1 MNTIDKEKKIYVL
14 MILTTFLW
22 AGAFIAGK
30 VAIREFTPFSLTFL
44 RFLIATLVL
53 FPIAFKV
60 EGSNLRLKKNDL
72 PILVILGLLGMF
84 GYHVLFFFS
93 LKYTTAINSSMIGA
107 STPVITT
114 ILAFL
119 IIGDK
124 LSLRRTFAILLAFF
138 GVMLTISNGSLEAI
152 KKISFNLGDLIM
164 VSAVIIK
171 ALYIV
176 FSKKVSYRYSPI
188 TMTFYCF
195 LVCVILSVPFT
206 IMEQPWSYINNV
218 TWKGWLSLVYM
229 AALPSCIGYLI
240 QQVSIKAIGPS
251 KTTAFE
257 NLVPVFSI
265 ILSVAIL
272 GEKVVIL
279 KIVSAMIIILGVY
292 LNSISGNNQQKQ
304 VEKVVDNKMIV

>member
-1 MNTIDKEKKIYVL
+1 MRKRKYIL
-14 MILTTFLW
+14 MILTTFFW

-30 VAIREFTPFSLTFL
+30 VAIKEFTPFSLTFL

-53 FPIAFKV
+53 FPVAFKA
-60 EGSNLRLKKNDL
+60 EGAKLRLKKEDL
-72 PILVILGLLGMF
+72 PILIILGLLGMF

-114 ILAFL
+114 VLAFL

-124 LSLRRTFAILLAFF
+124 LSSKRTFAILLAFF
-138 GVMLTISNGSLEAI
+138 GVMLTISNGSLDTI
-152 KKISFNLGDLIM
+152 RRISFNLGDLIM
-164 VSAVIIK
+164 ISAVIIK

-176 FSKKVSYRYSPI
+176 LSKKVSHRYSPI

-195 LVCVILSVPFT
+195 LVCVILSIPFT
-206 IMEQPWSYINNV
+206 IMEQPWSYINSV

-229 AALPSCIGYLI
+229 ATLPSCVGYLI
-240 QQVSIKAIGPS
+240 QQVSIKAVGPS
-251 KTTAFE
+251 KTTVFE

-265 ILSVAIL
+265 ILSVVIL
-272 GEKVVIL
+272 GEKVIIL
-279 KIVSAMIIILGVY
+279 KIVSAMVIILGVY
-292 LNSISGNNQQKQ
+292 INSTVGSDKQKQ
-304 VEKVVDNKMIV
+304 DEKAVINKKIV